1 MSVEFEN
8 VIDDTKT
15 NTETFRRIEK
25 VLTKKKFVAFGK
37 IKIKRKSEDKELQIV
52 HLVEVTTSFL
62 RD

>member
-25 VLTKKKFVAFGK
+25 VLTKKKFGAFGK